1 MIDLKKR
8 ISEAEI
14 IKELNISRKEIKSYK
29 QNKFIIPLLDE
40 NNQMYY
46 TLADI
51 VILRYVKMYEDL
63 GYDEK
68 EIIKKIKGKTQFQIF
83 EDILRSVKGK
93 AEYNLDISL
102 QAKLRLDKVLE
113 RVYKTGSIRIEYIDE
128 LSKFINKKEKGN
140 NLNLFIHE
148 LLLIIVFM
156 MIVTLLFCILTEKF
170 YMLFIIGVLGLL
182 VLIRYKYYKKRKWC
196 RNGTF

>member
-14 IKELNISRKEIKSYK
+14 IKDPNISRKEIKSYK
-29 QNKFIIPLLDE
+29 QNKFITPLLDE

-46 TLADI
+46 TLSDI

-156 MIVTLLFCILTEKF
+156 MIVTLVFCILTEKF

-182 VLIRYKYYKKRKWC
+182 VLIRYKYYKKRK
-196 RNGTF
+196 

>member
-8 ISEAEI
+8 ISEAKI

-29 QNKFIIPLLDE
+29 QNKFITPLLDE

-46 TLADI
+46 TLSDI

-182 VLIRYKYYKKRKWC
+182 VLIRYKYYKKRK
-196 RNGTF
+196 

>member
-8 ISEAEI
+8 ISEAKI

-46 TLADI
+46 TLSDI

-156 MIVTLLFCILTEKF
+156 MIVTLVFCILTEKF

-182 VLIRYKYYKKRKWC
+182 VLIRYKYYKKRK
-196 RNGTF
+196 

>member
-8 ISEAEI
+8 ISEAKI

-156 MIVTLLFCILTEKF
+156 KIVTLLFCILTEKF

-182 VLIRYKYYKKRKWC
+182 VLIRYKYYKKRK
-196 RNGTF
+196 

>member
-46 TLADI
+46 TLSDI

-156 MIVTLLFCILTEKF
+156 MIVTLVFCILTEKF

-182 VLIRYKYYKKRKWC
+182 VLIRYKYYKKRK
-196 RNGTF
+196 

>member
-29 QNKFIIPLLDE
+29 QNKFITPLLDE

-46 TLADI
+46 TLSDI
-51 VILRYVKMYEDL
+51 VILRYIKMYEDL

-156 MIVTLLFCILTEKF
+156 MIVTLVFCILTEKF

-182 VLIRYKYYKKRKWC
+182 VLIRYKYYKKRK
-196 RNGTF
+196 

>member
-156 MIVTLLFCILTEKF
+156 MIVTLVFCILTEKF

-182 VLIRYKYYKKRKWC
+182 VLIRYKYYKKRK
-196 RNGTF
+196 

>member
-29 QNKFIIPLLDE
+29 QNKIIIPLLDE

-46 TLADI
+46 TLSDI

-182 VLIRYKYYKKRKWC
+182 VLIRYKYYKKRK
-196 RNGTF
+196 

>member
-8 ISEAEI
+8 ISEAKI

-68 EIIKKIKGKTQFQIF
+68 EIIKKIKGKTQFQKL

-182 VLIRYKYYKKRKWC
+182 VLIRYKYYKKRK
-196 RNGTF
+196 

>member
-8 ISEAEI
+8 ISEAKI

-83 EDILRSVKGK
+83 EDILRRVKGK

-156 MIVTLLFCILTEKF
+156 MIVTLVFCILTEKF

-182 VLIRYKYYKKRKWC
+182 VLIRYKYYKKRK
-196 RNGTF
+196 

>member
-29 QNKFIIPLLDE
+29 QNKFITPLLDE

-46 TLADI
+46 TLSDI

-156 MIVTLLFCILTEKF
+156 MIVTLVFCILTEKF

-182 VLIRYKYYKKRKWC
+182 VLIRYKYYKKRK
-196 RNGTF
+196 

>member
-14 IKELNISRKEIKSYK
+14 IKELNISRKEIKFYR
-29 QNKFIIPLLDE
+29 QNKFITPLLDE

-46 TLADI
+46 TLSDI
-51 VILRYVKMYEDL
+51 VILRYVRMYEDL

-128 LSKFINKKEKGN
+128 LSKFIDKKEKGN

-156 MIVTLLFCILTEKF
+156 MIVTLVFCILTEKF

-182 VLIRYKYYKKRKWC
+182 VLIRYKYYKKRK
-196 RNGTF
+196 

>member
-8 ISEAEI
+8 ISEAKI

-46 TLADI
+46 TLSDI

-182 VLIRYKYYKKRKWC
+182 VLIRYKYYKKRK
-196 RNGTF
+196 

>member
-1 MIDLKKR
+1 MFDLKKR
-8 ISEAEI
+8 ISEAKI

-156 MIVTLLFCILTEKF
+156 MIVTLVFCILTEKF

-182 VLIRYKYYKKRKWC
+182 VLIRYKYYKKRK
-196 RNGTF
+196 

>member
-182 VLIRYKYYKKRKWC
+182 VLIRYKYYKKRK
-196 RNGTF
+196 

>member
-8 ISEAEI
+8 ISEAKI

-182 VLIRYKYYKKRKWC
+182 VLIRYKYYKKRK
-196 RNGTF
+196 

>member
-8 ISEAEI
+8 ISEAKI

-156 MIVTLLFCILTEKF
+156 MIVTLVFCILTEKF

-182 VLIRYKYYKKRKWC
+182 VLIRYKYYKKRK
-196 RNGTF
+196 

>member
-29 QNKFIIPLLDE
+29 QNKFITPLLDE

-156 MIVTLLFCILTEKF
+156 MIVTLVFCILTEKF

-182 VLIRYKYYKKRKWC
+182 VLIRYKYYKKRK
-196 RNGTF
+196 

>member
-14 IKELNISRKEIKSYK
+14 IKELNISRKEIKFYR
-29 QNKFIIPLLDE
+29 QNKFITPLLDE

-46 TLADI
+46 TLSDI
-51 VILRYVKMYEDL
+51 VILRYVRMYEDL

-128 LSKFINKKEKGN
+128 LSKFIDKKEKSN

-156 MIVTLLFCILTEKF
+156 MIVTLVFCILTEKF

-182 VLIRYKYYKKRKWC
+182 VLIRYKYYKKRK
-196 RNGTF
+196 

>member
-8 ISEAEI
+8 ISEAKI

-29 QNKFIIPLLDE
+29 QNKFITPLLDE

-156 MIVTLLFCILTEKF
+156 MIVTLVFCILTEKF

-182 VLIRYKYYKKRKWC
+182 VLIRYKYYKKRK
-196 RNGTF
+196 

>member
-8 ISEAEI
+8 ISEAKI

-29 QNKFIIPLLDE
+29 QNKFITPLLDE

-182 VLIRYKYYKKRKWC
+182 VLIRYKYYKKRK
-196 RNGTF
+196 

>member
-14 IKELNISRKEIKSYK
+14 IKDLNISRKEIKSYK

-46 TLADI
+46 TLSDI

-182 VLIRYKYYKKRKWC
+182 VLIRYKYYKKRK
-196 RNGTF
+196 

>member
-1 MIDLKKR
+1 
-8 ISEAEI
+8 
-14 IKELNISRKEIKSYK
+14 
-29 QNKFIIPLLDE
+29 
-40 NNQMYY
+40 
-46 TLADI
+46 
-51 VILRYVKMYEDL
+51 MYEDL

-68 EIIKKIKGKTQFQIF
+68 DIIKKIKGKTQFQIF

-182 VLIRYKYYKKRKWC
+182 VLIRYKYYKKRK
-196 RNGTF
+196 

>member
-46 TLADI
+46 TLSDI

-182 VLIRYKYYKKRKWC
+182 VLIRYKYYKKRK
-196 RNGTF
+196 

>member
-8 ISEAEI
+8 ISEAKI

-102 QAKLRLDKVLE
+102 QA
-113 RVYKTGSIRIEYIDE
+113 
-128 LSKFINKKEKGN
+128 
-140 NLNLFIHE
+140 
-148 LLLIIVFM
+148 
-156 MIVTLLFCILTEKF
+156 
-170 YMLFIIGVLGLL
+170 
-182 VLIRYKYYKKRKWC
+182 
-196 RNGTF
+196 

>member
-14 IKELNISRKEIKSYK
+14 IKDLNISRKEIKSYK

-46 TLADI
+46 TLSDI

-156 MIVTLLFCILTEKF
+156 MIVTLVFCILTEKF

-182 VLIRYKYYKKRKWC
+182 VLIRYKYYKKRK
-196 RNGTF
+196 